1 MLELNKRRENQPLA
15 SKAASCFQVSQACW
29 SPCHVSEE
37 NLNTLKNLKRRRT
50 SWWGPTK
57 PSNSRSK
64 RGHAVQMK
72 HKGALVQHAPC
83 ECFPKLF
90 CPTGST
96 ALCCLL
102 LCHSYYRFYPKPCKQ
117 RKHRPCLMDSTNLEK
132 SRYLSTQD
140 GKEKWDSR
148 CPEAK
153 WCFGRMA
160 AQQPQS
166 PHAVRTDRCWPAV
179 RLQPVGS
186 CMVGNR
192 KRSLLRYC

>member
-1 MLELNKRRENQPLA
+1 
-15 SKAASCFQVSQACW
+15 
-29 SPCHVSEE
+29 
-37 NLNTLKNLKRRRT
+37 
-50 SWWGPTK
+50 
-57 PSNSRSK
+57 
-64 RGHAVQMK
+64 MK
-72 HKGALVQHAPC
+72 HKGGLVQHAPC

-132 SRYLSTQD
+132 SRYLSAQD

-166 PHAVRTDRCWPAV
+166 PHAVRTDRCTSCKASACGELHGWKQEKIIYHLTAIV
-179 RLQPVGS
+179 KTWIRRFFNVGWHNLVQIQLNSTEQP
-186 CMVGNR
+186 
-192 KRSLLRYC
+192 KEW